1 MLYSVHNCYIA
12 GGCRGWYE
20 NGSPG
25 LYSINCYIA
34 SLACTLVSRCYI
46 ILLHV
51 ILHWIMPFISWYIW
65 CSNSLLLH
73 LAGPGPGSPC
83 TTCYITW
90 YTPYSDSETVGVE
103 SKSPATDPS
112 WIWEILKLDEMNCFK
127 NLWSIPCPVFSSIT
141 FESFGTDSETRQPA
155 PAGKPTDT
163 SAGLV
168 SRHWLKPQSCNRDWT
183 VRNRHLDG

>member
-46 ILLHV
+46 IFLHV

-90 YTPYSDSETVGVE
+90 YTPYSDSEWSPRVQQLTPVGSERYENLMKWVVLRIFGQFLAPCSVRLLLNHLE
-103 SKSPATDPS
+103 LIQRLASLRPRASPQTHLLA
-112 WIWEILKLDEMNCFK
+112 WWA
-127 NLWSIPCPVFSSIT
+127 
-141 FESFGTDSETRQPA
+141 GTD
-155 PAGKPTDT
+155 
-163 SAGLV
+163 
-168 SRHWLKPQSCNRDWT
+168 
-183 VRNRHLDG
+183 